1 VTSLKSV
8 EMAVGRVLLG
18 GGGRRGPRDGVR
30 GGDGRVAGW
39 QWRCVAQ
46 QRVAVVVWQW
56 QNRMGRVV
64 AVILSGDKFKIG
76 WNGSGE
82 GAAWG
87 GGRRGPRDGV
97 REREWR
103 VAGWQWRCVC
113 SGLTSGSGYVA
124 VCLSAWVGHCGH
136 FEW

>member
-18 GGGRRGPRDGVR
+18 
-30 GGDGRVAGW
+30 
-39 QWRCVAQ
+39 
-46 QRVAVVVWQW
+46 
-56 QNRMGRVV
+56 
-64 AVILSGDKFKIG
+64 
-76 WNGSGE
+76 
-82 GAAWG
+82 G